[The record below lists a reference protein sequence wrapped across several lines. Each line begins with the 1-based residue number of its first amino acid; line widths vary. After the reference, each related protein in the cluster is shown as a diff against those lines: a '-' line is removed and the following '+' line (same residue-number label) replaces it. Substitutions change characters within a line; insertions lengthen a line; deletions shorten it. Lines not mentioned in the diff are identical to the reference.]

1 MSDSQAGAV
10 TGIIDR
16 NTVVLAVEG
25 YPGRLSYAAGDTVEL
40 HCSSSASTFSVEVV
54 RAGAR
59 PEVVHRAEGV
69 AADEHPVPPDAYAV
83 GAGWPV
89 AHRIRTDPSWRSGA
103 YLVTLR
109 ADGVDGPEAESHALF
124 AIRPGGPATRL
135 GDDRI
140 LLVLATNTYNAYN
153 KWGGACLYT
162 GATRVSFRRPIERG
176 FLVRPDA
183 DFDGRVA
190 STEPGG
196 DPGHRR
202 LLAYLE
208 AGRYP
213 MWCASS
219 GFHNWERR
227 FLRWAEGAGFQVDVA
242 VNSDL
247 EERPEV
253 LDGVKLVVSVG
264 HDEYWSWA
272 MRDTL
277 DAFVNAGGNH
287 AIFSGNTSFWQ
298 VRLEDGGDTMVCFKG
313 GAAAD
318 PVLGTDRE
326 HLLTSCWSDPR
337 IGRPETSTIGLT
349 FSRGGYARIGR
360 GTPRSSGAFT
370 VYRPDHWAFDGTGL
384 CYGDALGLGSY
395 VVGYETDGCA
405 FTLEHGL
412 PVPTHEDGA
421 PEGMEILATAP
432 ARLLSQTDTYSEI
445 PAALW
450 ADPTGPGDL
459 EGVAT
464 MLFGSAAPEH
474 TARIAHNSSV
484 VASFRRGAGTV
495 FNAGTTDW
503 AYGLDSDATVRRVTA
518 NVLTRLSAR
527 GG

>member
-1 MSDSQAGAV
+1 MSDEV

-16 NTVVLAVEG
+16 NTMVLAVEG
-25 YPGRLSYAAGDTVEL
+25 YPGRPSYRAGDVVEL
-40 HCSSSASTFSVEVV
+40 HCSSSAPTFSIEIARV
-54 RAGAR
+54 GASR
-59 PEVVHRAEGV
+59 EVVHRADGV
-69 AADEHPVPPDAYAV
+69 TGTSHPVPVEAYAT

-89 AHRIRTDPSWRSGA
+89 GYTVPTDATWRSGA
-103 YLVTLR
+103 YLVTFR

-124 AIRPGGPATRL
+124 AIRPGGAGTQL
-135 GDDRI
+135 GRDRI
-140 LLVLATNTYNAYN
+140 LLVLATNTYQAYN

-162 GATRVSFRRPIERG
+162 GATRVSFQRPIERG
-176 FLVRPDA
+176 FLTRPDT

-190 STEPGG
+190 SIEPDG
-196 DPGHRR
+196 DPGHHR
-202 LLAYLE
+202 LLDYLE

-219 GFHNWERR
+219 GLHNWERR
-227 FLRWAEGAGFQVDVA
+227 FIRWAEAAGFTIDVA
-242 VNSDL
+242 VNGDL
-247 EERPEV
+247 EHHPDV
-253 LDGVKLVVSVG
+253 LDGVRLIVSVG

-277 DAFVNAGGNH
+277 DAFVAAGGNH

-298 VRLEDGGDTMVCFKG
+298 VRLEDDGHTMVCFKG

-318 PVLGTDRE
+318 PVLGTERQ

-370 VYRPDHWAFDGTGL
+370 VHRPDHWAFAGTGL
-384 CYGDALGLGSY
+384 CYGDALGLGAY

-421 PEGMEILATAP
+421 PDDLEIIATAP

-474 TARIAHNSSV
+474 TRRIAHNSSV
-484 VASFRRGAGTV
+484 IASFSRGAGTV

-503 AYGLDSDATVRRVTA
+503 AYGLDADRTVQQVTA